1 MYTDRFT
8 TEFSDLCTDLRTV
21 LSDVTDVI
29 RTQNEVINAE
39 IASFL
44 DVLKTTR
51 RRLNDVET
59 EVVSNDVRFD
69 KRLLIQERDMD
80 HRIRG
85 ETTIKTK
92 LTVEINDLQEAQR
105 TLNKQVTESFQ
116 RLTSLKTEDSTS
128 VFQA

>member
-44 DVLKTTR
+44 DVFKTTR

>member
-92 LTVEINDLQEAQR
+92 LTVEINDLQEPQR